1 VTSDQW
7 IRLCCALVSMLTA
20 GYALSRALLIV
31 QSRHRLAVLALS
43 AYSGGMCIQQLTLFT
58 TPITYRIVFAIA
70 ASLCGLVYV
79 VFGMRTDIRGGK

>member
-1 VTSDQW
+1 VDPLVL
-7 IRLCCALVSMLTA
+7 RVGVDADGRVCAVA
-20 GYALSRALLIV
+20 GVADRAEPSQV
-31 QSRHRLAVLALS
+31 GRARLS